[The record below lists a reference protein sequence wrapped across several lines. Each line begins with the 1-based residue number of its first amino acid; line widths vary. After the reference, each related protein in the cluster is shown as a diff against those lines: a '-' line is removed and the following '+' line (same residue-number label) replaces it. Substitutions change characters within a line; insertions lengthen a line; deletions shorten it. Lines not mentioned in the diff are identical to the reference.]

1 MFSFK
6 QLDLVSVGS
15 CASSYDSHF
24 IHTCHIHDCFIRHQT
39 LDNFEFLKVLGKGTF
54 GKVILCRE
62 KNTSHLYAIKIL
74 KKSVIIQKVRMCV
87 VLFAWKSNNA
97 QKLACQSS

>member
-1 MFSFK
+1 M
-6 QLDLVSVGS
+6 SVRVRHLTIVT
-15 CASSYDSHF
+15 SYV
-24 IHTCHIHDCFIRHQT
+24 CHIHDCFIRHQT

-97 QKLACQSS
+97 QKLACCGKIQCQSS

>member
-1 MFSFK
+1 MT
-6 QLDLVSVGS
+6 QLDCVYFS
-15 CASSYDSHF
+15 
-24 IHTCHIHDCFIRHQT
+24 QT

-74 KKSVIIQKVRMCV
+74 KKSVIIQKVSGRC
-87 VLFAWKSNNA
+87 VLFVDDTQGWNLTAITMTLITCLVTIFCN
-97 QKLACQSS
+97 